1 MQHILYLL
9 AEETI
14 SNPLRFSV
22 FSEVF
27 QHRIPKCISLIRI
40 LCCGQTKLCEYF
52 SVLLRFSVVFVR
64 FSDRQFPVETFRVT
78 VQFPVALQGPWSSQF
93 PVFLQICTTL
103 LYTGLEGN
111 REQSLTGER
120 NDWQLCSSYLPQLSY
135 FFLHLIVAPSPSSS
149 LSFFSPLYSSPLVS
163 SLFSAYSHLT
173 PISRILS
180 LGLYCPSWA
189 IYQE

>member
-1 MQHILYLL
+1 MQCILYPL

-93 PVFLQICTTL
+93 PVFLQICTL

-135 FFLHLIVAPSPSSS
+135 FFYILENVAPSPSSS

-163 SLFSAYSHLT
+163 SLFEFNCVFAHWDLPSPFL
-173 PISRILS
+173 LS
-180 LGLYCPSWA
+180 SL
-189 IYQE
+189 

>member
-1 MQHILYLL
+1 M
-9 AEETI
+9 
-14 SNPLRFSV
+14 

-64 FSDRQFPVETFRVT
+64 FSDRLFETLRVM
-78 VQFPVALQGPWSSQF
+78 VQFPVAPQGPWSSQF
-93 PVFLQICTTL
+93 PVFLLIRTTL
-103 LYTGLEGN
+103 LNTGLEGN
-111 REQSLTGER
+111 REQNLTGER

-149 LSFFSPLYSSPLVS
+149 LSFFSPLYSSPLGFLVF
-163 SLFSAYSHLT
+163 SLLVHTVLHGQFTKTDIHSPFSPWTFNTIFNTETSKVEN
-173 PISRILS
+173 PEKERMK
-180 LGLYCPSWA
+180 
-189 IYQE
+189 EN